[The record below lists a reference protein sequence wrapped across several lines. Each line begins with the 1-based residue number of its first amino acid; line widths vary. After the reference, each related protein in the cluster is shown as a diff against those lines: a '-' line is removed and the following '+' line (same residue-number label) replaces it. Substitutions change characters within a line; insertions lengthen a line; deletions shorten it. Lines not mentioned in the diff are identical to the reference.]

1 MLVHIPSYS
10 FFFLNAPTVILIY
23 SKVEG
28 DLFFF
33 TWQMTLVPTFLYLI
47 LLSLKYLKKI
57 VILDEGTYKETY
69 SLKTNRFQLL
79 DHFFHLV
86 LTLAMLF
93 IAFYS
98 AYILDHLELGNAV
111 SKKPLYVSIGIYL
124 VVQFAYTHSS
134 KSMEKESFLPVT
146 QQEKKHTSLVTS
158 IMTPVLN
165 FLGTSFVF
173 CQGGT
178 CSTIYGSTISA
189 ICSAFGISI
198 SEWLPIL
205 DWLTFLL
212 VLVSVG
218 VLYFAKKSFTY
229 KPFLISC
236 VAAVMIFTDQLLLH
250 KRWPVY
256 IANVLMIGAALWNSK
271 LNKAGFFF
279 GGKKKKAKGET
290 PSN

>member
-1 MLVHIPSYS
+1 MIVHIPSYS
-10 FFFLNAPTVILIY
+10 FFFLNALTVILVY
-23 SKVEG
+23 AKLEG

-33 TWQMTLVPTFLYLI
+33 TWQMSFMPTFLYFI
-47 LLSLKYLKKI
+47 ILSLKYLKKVI
-57 VILDEGTYKETY
+57 ILDEGTYKESY

-86 LTLAMLF
+86 LTLLMLF
-93 IAFYS
+93 ITFY
-98 AYILDHLELGNAV
+98 AAHILDNYESGAKV
-111 SKKPLYVSIGIYL
+111 SKKPLYVSIALYL
-124 VVQFAYTHSS
+124 IVQFAYTYSS
-134 KSMEKESFLPVT
+134 KSMENESILPLS
-146 QQEKKHTSLVTS
+146 QDKKQTSLYTT

-165 FLGTSFVF
+165 FLGTSFMF

-189 ICSAFGISI
+189 IFSAFGISI
-198 SEWLPIL
+198 SEWLPVL

-218 VLYFAKKSFTY
+218 VLYYAKKSFTY

-236 VAAVMIFTDQLLLH
+236 VAAVIIFSDQLYFQR
-250 KRWPVY
+250 RWPVY

-271 LNKAGFFF
+271 LNKAGFFS
-279 GGKKKKAKGET
+279 GLRKKKAKAEV
-290 PSN
+290 SA

>member
-10 FFFLNAPTVILIY
+10 FFFLNALTVILTY
-23 SKVEG
+23 SKLEG

-33 TWQMTLVPTFLYLI
+33 TWQMSFVPTFLYLI
-47 LLSLKYLKKI
+47 ILSLKYLKRI
-57 VILDEGTYKETY
+57 IILDEGTYKESY

-86 LTLAMLF
+86 LTLTMLF
-93 IAFYS
+93 IMFYAS
-98 AYILDHLELGNAV
+98 YILDNSDLGKTV
-111 SKKPLYVSIGIYL
+111 TKKPLYVSIALYL
-124 VVQFAYTHSS
+124 IVQFAYTHSS
-134 KSMEKESFLPVT
+134 KSLEKESLLPMS
-146 QQEKKHTSLVTS
+146 QEKKHTSLYTTVMS
-158 IMTPVLN
+158 PILN
-165 FLGTSFVF
+165 FLGTSFMF

-178 CSTIYGSTISA
+178 CSSIYGSTISA
-189 ICSAFGISI
+189 IFSAFGISI
-198 SEWLPIL
+198 SEWLPVL

-218 VLYFAKKSFTY
+218 VLYYAKKSLTY
-229 KPFLISC
+229 KPFLISV
-236 VAAVMIFTDQLLLH
+236 VAAVIIFSDQLFFQ

-279 GGKKKKAKGET
+279 GGKKKKAKTEAVAT
-290 PSN
+290 A